1 MKLKTATLIA
11 VIGTFLMIL
20 SEIYYTFID
29 AGNAVGKVFGLFYLF
44 GMISLFIF
52 FIRLYSNQK
61 EK

>member
-11 VIGTFLMIL
+11 SIGTFFMVL
-20 SEIYYTFID
+20 SEIYYTFI
-29 AGNAVGKVFGLFYLF
+29 NADGTGKVFGLFYLF

-52 FIRLYSNQK
+52 FMTLYSKQK